1 MDRAHRLGQR
11 RAVSVY
17 RLLVRGTLEER
28 IMGLQRFKLD
38 VAAAVVNA
46 DNASLASLDTSGLLD
61 LFAPPGEPCIGALNL
76 TLPGIPAH
84 LRPAGPVCAAR
95 GTLHY
100 PAWPHWTPSGML
112 DLFAPPGKPSIGA

>member
-1 MDRAHRLGQR
+1 MGLQPSHHNCGRQASGTPQAMDRAHRLGQR

-61 LFAPPGEPCIGALNL
+61 LFSPPGEPISIWS
-76 TLPGIPAH
+76 PGP
-84 LRPAGPVCAAR
+84 
-95 GTLHY
+95 
-100 PAWPHWTPSGML
+100 
-112 DLFAPPGKPSIGA
+112 